1 MDQDQRRAFLIEA
14 LLAERA
20 DGSRTSV
27 PPDAEGQRSLLRALM
42 NVRAPTPVADDVL
55 SVQDASRSGA
65 GRSTPQRFPSSTPW
79 TPRSPGSRSGAATSP
94 ASRRTPS

>member
-1 MDQDQRRAFLIEA
+1 MTSGLPGTYE
-14 LLAERA
+14 L
-20 DGSRTSV
+20 DGS
-27 PPDAEGQRSLLRALM
+27 LM
-42 NVRAPTPVADDVL
+42 NRIDLAPGQAVFLPAGNMHAYLSGFGVVFADP
-55 SVQDASRSGA
+55 ARRSGA